1 MMKKNDRNSN
11 FELMRI
17 ISMLFIVLC
26 HIIGHGNVIN
36 NCNNQS
42 LKIVL
47 EIIKFTT
54 YVHVNSFILLT
65 GFFQSKSFF
74 KQSKIWSLINSVTF
88 YKIVICVIFSS
99 FGIIFLSKGELFFS
113 LLPLNNDE
121 YWFVNYYILLYCF
134 SPFLNIVIERMSKK
148 EFSNLLFIMFLFF
161 SVLPLFS
168 FYKSMSNNGFSLYD
182 FIFLYLI
189 GGFLRKYPIERSYLF
204 RRFSRNFNQVIFIF
218 VFIICIIINYVFYKY
233 SFTIYGVNSVLNI
246 LSDTMRMYSSSY
258 NNMIII
264 IQCLSYF
271 LFFKNL
277 CFKSKFINK
286 IASNVMGVYLISD
299 NNFVRSYIYKWLNID
314 VPNIYSFSFIIY
326 IFIVTLLIFT
336 SCLFIEFIRKFI
348 FKSIY
353 KLKIS
358 AKIRDKYYNYLRGI
372 EIKEE

>member
-326 IFIVTLLIFT
+326 MFIVTLLIFT

>member
-1 MMKKNDRNSN
+1 
-11 FELMRI
+11 
-17 ISMLFIVLC
+17 MLFIVLC